1 LKYVTIS
8 VITINMASDDC
19 DCSSCI
25 DDRHESS
32 QIIDLDPVDL
42 DPVDLDPVD
51 LDPVDLDPVDLDP
64 VDLDPVDAVSVI
76 TINMASDDCDCSS
89 CIEDDPTDEAPTPV
103 SSPVATPPQPLLH
116 PLGVY
121 QLESGLCLKIQRLD
135 DGKIETLFT
144 LNGEEVKKDCSD
156 TLPKG

>member
-1 LKYVTIS
+1 
-8 VITINMASDDC
+8 MASDDC

-32 QIIDLDPVDL
+32 QIR
-42 DPVDLDPVD
+42 
-51 LDPVDLDPVDLDP
+51 
-64 VDLDPVDAVSVI
+64 
-76 TINMASDDCDCSS
+76 
-89 CIEDDPTDEAPTPV
+89 EDDPTDEAPTPV
-103 SSPVATPPQPLLH
+103 SSPVASPPQALLQ

-121 QLESGLCLKIQRLD
+121 ELESGLRLKIKMLD

-156 TLPKG
+156 TLPKKDDIILTIKEILHVIRVYSWNYPTPPRWGEVYKTSK